1 MVKNKDISYSQSM
14 HDSILAEVRGIG
26 RDGPQL
32 YLYEISKN
40 YEVSC
45 FKNTSLV
52 KLRLLFQQYNV
63 VMAFDKNNNAK
74 KSNNYLYS

>member
-26 RDGPQL
+26 RDGPQS

-45 FKNTSLV
+45 LHFLSKIEITFSTV
-52 KLRLLFQQYNV
+52 
-63 VMAFDKNNNAK
+63 
-74 KSNNYLYS
+74 